1 MAAEAYA
8 SQESSTIL
16 LIEADPSLQR
26 LIMLGLQHSGM
37 QVIAARSLEALP
49 TLDMQPPDL
58 LVLDVDAGR
67 MCDLSLLAKA
77 QAVPQLASLP
87 TIVLTWDAAMVQ
99 APVAIPSS
107 SVSSPTTDPQLAFL
121 DKPFDARAL
130 YRTIK

>member
-67 MCDLSLLAKA
+67 MCDWSLLARRWPATARRLRGPMTTKC
-77 QAVPQLASLP
+77 SG
-87 TIVLTWDAAMVQ
+87 LT
-99 APVAIPSS
+99 PS
-107 SVSSPTTDPQLAFL
+107 
-121 DKPFDARAL
+121 
-130 YRTIK
+130 